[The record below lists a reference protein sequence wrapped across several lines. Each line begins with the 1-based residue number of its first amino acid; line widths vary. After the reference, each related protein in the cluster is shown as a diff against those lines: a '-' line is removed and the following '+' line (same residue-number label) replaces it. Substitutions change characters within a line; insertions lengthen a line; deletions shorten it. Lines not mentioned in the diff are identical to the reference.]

1 MKLTK
6 VDELEEGN
14 VLEQDIMTRDYQ
26 VLLGSGTILKKE
38 YIEKLKE
45 LEIEQVFIHDELK
58 VPIKEIVILRN
69 DMEQSFHDKLRDV
82 IEKHTYQHNDKLQEL
97 CQTADA
103 IITEILTEE
112 NVLEKVYDIKERSPD
127 LYEHSISLCTLVT
140 LVALKYSFTSDKV
153 HDMGVAC
160 LLHDLGLRYL
170 TIDYRNKD
178 MTDMSEMEF
187 VEYKKHPVYAYT
199 SLKNESWLSN
209 ESKNMILMHHEHID
223 GSGYPLH
230 ATSIPL
236 AIQIIT
242 ICDMFDEMI
251 SGIGYKQTRVR
262 EAVEFVRTGAN
273 QLFPQ
278 QLVENFLNFI
288 AIYPVGTKVTISTGE
303 QAIVIKQSH
312 AFPDRP
318 VVRIILD
325 KNGKTV
331 TREITRDLVQEQ
343 SVFIEDA
350 T

>member
-26 VLLGSGTILKKE
+26 VLLGSGTVLKKE
-38 YIEKLKE
+38 YITKLKE
-45 LEIEQVFIHDELK
+45 LEIEEVFIHDELK
-58 VPIKEIVILRN
+58 IPIKEIVILRN

-103 IITEILTEE
+103 IITEILTED

-170 TIDYRNKD
+170 TIDYQNKN
-178 MTDMSEMEF
+178 MTEMSDMEF
-187 VEYKKHPVYAYT
+187 AEYKKHPVYAYT

-209 ESKNMILMHHEHID
+209 ESKNMILMHHEHMD

-251 SGIGYKQTRVR
+251 SGIGYSQTRVR
-262 EAVEFVRTGAN
+262 EAVEFVRTAAN

-288 AIYPVGTKVTISTGE
+288 AIYPVGTKVMISTGE
-303 QAIVIKQSH
+303 QAIVVKQNH

-318 VVRIILD
+318 VVRIIQD